1 MKKTKGYMGGG
12 KMKTKGMT
20 AGGKT
25 KTKGMMA
32 GGKTKMKSKG
42 MMAGGK
48 TKMKSKGY
56 AAGGKAMPMA
66 EKDGK
71 MVPAFLAQGGGKMPN
86 KMRMGSKMYAN
97 GGVAKVARMEGGGVA
112 RGSGAAR
119 PQKFTKNG

>member
-1 MKKTKGYMGGG
+1 MKKSKGYVGGG
-12 KMKTKGMT
+12 KM
-20 AGGKT
+20 

-56 AAGGKAMPMA
+56 ASGGKAMPMA
-66 EKDGK
+66 EKDGE
-71 MVPAFLAQGGGKMPN
+71 MVPAFLAQEGGKMPN

-97 GGVAKVARMEGGGVA
+97 GGVAKIQRMEGGGKV
-112 RGSGAAR
+112 RGSGMAR
-119 PQKFTKNG
+119 NQKFGRNG